1 MGNKELLKF
10 IKTTIM
16 PMFNRVRDKIGMA
29 DIPSEAQYLSDQ
41 DIEEAV
47 SKWIDLFRMHRILL
61 SFNEDEIDYK
71 RRYVFIRN
79 VFLDMQLPAHPPE
92 MYFCFLY
99 DHYRQDVFPEEPE
112 SLVGALLDGI
122 LGGERQMNMSNIHKR
137 IKLNHFHNLSEPE
150 FLYVLDCHQR
160 KYASISGISLMH
172 EEKILVGNRL
182 VLKGSH
188 TTGFC
193 QKDHC
198 TIHQGKWKVELLRN
212 EGIWLVSGIFIE
224 GIEF

>member
-1 MGNKELLKF
+1 MKF

-16 PMFNRVRDKIGMA
+16 PMFNRVRDKIGMT
-29 DIPSEAQYLSDQ
+29 DIPLDVQYLSDQ
-41 DIEEAV
+41 EMREAV
-47 SKWIDLFRMHRILL
+47 SNWIDQFRIHRILL

-99 DHYRQDVFPEEPE
+99 DHYQQDVFPEEPE
-112 SLVGALLDGI
+112 SLVTEVLDGI
-122 LGGERQMNMSNIHKR
+122 LGGGRQMNRGIIHKR

-172 EEKILVGNRL
+172 EDKMLAGNRL
-182 VLKGSH
+182 ILKGSH
-188 TTGFC
+188 ATGFC
-193 QKDHC
+193 QMDYC
-198 TIHQGKWKVELLRN
+198 TIRRGKWKVELLRN
-212 EGIWLVSGIFIE
+212 EGSWLVSGIFIE

>member
-1 MGNKELLKF
+1 
-10 IKTTIM
+10 
-16 PMFNRVRDKIGMA
+16 MFYRVRDKIGMT
-29 DIPSEAQYLSDQ
+29 DIPKDAQCLSAF
-41 DIEEAV
+41 ELEKTV
-47 SKWIDLFRMHRILL
+47 THWIDVFKSHRILL
-61 SFNEDEIDYK
+61 SFNEQEIDYK
-71 RRYVFIRN
+71 RRYLFIKD
-79 VFLDMQLPAHPPE
+79 VFLDMQLPVHPPE

-99 DHYRQDVFPEEPE
+99 DYYRQDVFPEEPE
-112 SLVGALLDGI
+112 SLVGELLDGI
-122 LGGERQMNMSNIHKR
+122 LGGGLQMNKGIIHKR

-172 EEKILVGNRL
+172 EEKMVLGNRL

-193 QKDHC
+193 QIDHC
-198 TIHQGKWKVELLRN
+198 MIRRGKWKVELLRN
-212 EGIWLVSGIFIE
+212 EGSWLVSGIFIE